1 MNRPATATTL
11 SRGRTSDAQLAR
23 VHLVR
28 QPSRIHTHT
37 PALHSLPPCPH
48 SHIIPCTFS
57 YLLSLAS
64 SRATSEPSLLVLHG
78 RPLHLESS
86 GTCSPSSSCL
96 VLQSAPSAQGAIP
109 RARSWLP
116 IAPTILLPRVLL
128 SAERRFVCLPV
139 CFTTNLCS
147 LDLTFVRS
155 RPSVPHSTL
164 PRLAGQVPTDAPASK
179 ILDRGDLPFTQ
190 G

>member
-1 MNRPATATTL
+1 MPVAHARLVNRPATATTL
-11 SRGRTSDAQLAR
+11 SRGRTLDAQLAR

-28 QPSRIHTHT
+28 QPGPSRIHTHT

-96 VLQSAPSAQGAIP
+96 ALQSAFSAQGATR

-116 IAPTILLPRVLL
+116 TAPTILLPRVLL
-128 SAERRFVCLPV
+128 SAERRFVCLLARLPALLLI
-139 CFTTNLCS
+139 CAA
-147 LDLTFVRS
+147 
-155 RPSVPHSTL
+155 ST
-164 PRLAGQVPTDAPASK
+164 
-179 ILDRGDLPFTQ
+179 
-190 G
+190 